1 MEQVAVFVP
10 TEVMY
15 DTKMSVEQTQN
26 FVNKTI
32 AVEYYKNYG
41 ISLGYCAEIAKMN
54 KEDFLR
60 LLGTYGISVFHF
72 DDKKKFLDEM
82 NNA

>member
-54 KEDFLR
+54 KEDFCVCLE
-60 LLGTYGISVFHF
+60 LMEFQFSILTT
-72 DDKKKFLDEM
+72 KKNFWMK
-82 NNA
+82 

>member
-1 MEQVAVFVP
+1 MEQVEVSVP

-15 DTKMSVEQTQN
+15 DTKMNVEQTRD
-26 FVNKTI
+26 FVNKII
-32 AVEYYKNYG
+32 AIEYYKNYG
-41 ISLGYCAEIAKMN
+41 ISLGYCAEIAKMS
-54 KEDFLR
+54 KENFLQ

-72 DDKKKFLDEM
+72 DDKKEFLDEM